1 LSRFPTI
8 EDIKNSACAN
18 LNQHLFQNV
27 QVSDTKNKRNK
38 FNNTKTEV
46 DGELFDS
53 KKEAK
58 RYSELRLLLKHGV
71 IGFLARQVQYELNE
85 GGTHSLI
92 YIADF
97 VYINRETGQTIVED
111 VKGNKATQTQEFKKK
126 KRLMKK
132 IHGIEIKIL

>member
-1 LSRFPTI
+1 MSRSFTI
-8 EDIKNSACAN
+8 SDIKNSACAK
-18 LNQHLFQNV
+18 LNEHLFSDTQM
-27 QVSDTKNKRNK
+27 SDTKKRSKFGNKG
-38 FNNTKTEV
+38 TEV
-46 DGELFDS
+46 DGEVFHS

-58 RYSELRLLLKHGV
+58 RYKELRLLLKQGI

-97 VYINRETGQTIVED
+97 VYVDKATGQTIVED
-111 VKGNKATQTQEFKKK
+111 VKGFRTRDYKKK

-132 IHGIEIKIL
+132 IHSIEIIEV

>member
-1 LSRFPTI
+1 M
-8 EDIKNSACAN
+8 
-18 LNQHLFQNV
+18 
-27 QVSDTKNKRNK
+27 SDTKNKRNK